1 MTCTATDTYSAVISI
16 RLLALIWDDCGYT
29 GHEMLPEFGIINMNG
44 RLYDPV
50 LGRFFSP
57 DPYVQFAGSPQSY
70 NRYSYCLN
78 NPLKYTDPSGQSI
91 AGFVAFGLF
100 NLATSMMRASFNHE
114 NIWKAG
120 AMSLLSSTVSYGIG
134 ELFKT
139 TGSIGCE
146 LLRAGTHGAAS
157 GVLNMLGGGD
167 FVSGFVSGAV
177 ASGIGHIMAAKSYD
191 LFSRITASS
200 FTAGMAAW
208 MVGGDFVKG
217 ALQGLSI
224 AIFNE
229 ALHDQIYDEIY
240 EQEGEY
246 RYNFGVSVMC
256 SKIRPELDPRVF
268 YAMYTTNGVIDAVA
282 YANKRFAGNSTFG
295 NNWKFYFHKKGT
307 RGFYGNQKVTT
318 WLLREKGAYFNRYTK
333 ISGPV
338 GLALNAG
345 KIIDAGLKDYN
356 YYQKTGE
363 IKLDNTIEAAAE
375 ITISWAAAAAG
386 AEFGGRLGLAIG
398 GLTGIG
404 AIPMSIIGAAAFG
417 IAGGIWGPD
426 LLDDIVNFIKD

>member
-1 MTCTATDTYSAVISI
+1 
-16 RLLALIWDDCGYT
+16 
-29 GHEMLPEFGIINMNG
+29 MLPEFGIINMNG

-120 AMSLLSSTVSYGIG
+120 AMSLLSTAVSYGIG
-134 ELFKT
+134 ALFKT
-139 TGSIGCE
+139 TGSIGHE

-268 YAMYTTNGVIDAVA
+268 YAMYTTNSVIDAVA
-282 YANKRFAGNSTFG
+282 GAVSTHAGNSTFG
-295 NNWKFYFHKKGT
+295 SNGKFYFHADGT
-307 RGFYGNQKVTT
+307 RGFYGNKYVTT
-318 WLLREKGAYFNRYTK
+318 RMLAPIGSYFYGYTK
-333 ISGPV
+333 MGGPV
-338 GLALNAG
+338 GAAMNGG
-345 KIIDAGLKDYN
+345 KILEAVMKDVN
-356 YYQKTGE
+356 LYQKTGE
-363 IKLDNTIEAAAE
+363 ANFGNTAEAATDIAL
-375 ITISWAAAAAG
+375 SWAGAKVGAKVGAAFG
-386 AEFGGRLGLAIG
+386 AFIGAHCLFIGVVPATIIG
-398 GLTGIG
+398 GTIG
-404 AIPMSIIGAAAFG
+404 G
-417 IAGGIWGPD
+417 IAGGFGGPK
-426 LLDDIVNFIKD
+426 LFNYIRKKIGT